1 MSKLTDVDLLIA
13 ALVCAVWLVAFVGGV
28 SFGEQIGLLIFG

>member
-1 MSKLTDVDLLIA
+1 MSKLTDVDHLIA
-13 ALVCAVWLVAFVGGV
+13 TLVCAVWLVAFVGGV